1 MTGLLNVK
9 MARFVWTLEEKEYFF
24 FTWNRREKNITILQ
38 HTNVTNKSKCSRE
51 ISHTILQDWL
61 FMHFRP
67 FIMETK
73 KNARN
78 CISRNFRN
86 IAFTLRKNCNGS
98 AAVDTSMYVF
108 EHIQHTCFQQCFQ
121 SFTGNFYI
129 KPLDIM
135 TNTNRKHLPLKRF
148 PSGDEPLSPS
158 RCPLRR
164 CFPRLYEQHE
174 SRRSQRARVAKCER
188 CEVAEEAEL
197 SSTDLL
203 SRTFRR
209 GIKKFTW
216 PR

>member
-1 MTGLLNVK
+1 MG
-9 MARFVWTLEEKEYFF
+9 
-24 FTWNRREKNITILQ
+24 
-38 HTNVTNKSKCSRE
+38 
-51 ISHTILQDWL
+51 
-61 FMHFRP
+61 
-67 FIMETK
+67 TK
-73 KNARN
+73 RNAHN
-78 CISRNFRN
+78 CISRKFGN
-86 IAFTLRKNCNGS
+86 IAFTLRKIKNCNGS

-108 EHIQHTCFQQCFQ
+108 EHVQHACFQQCFQ

-129 KPLDIM
+129 KLLDIM
-135 TNTNRKHLPLKRF
+135 TKTNRKRFPLKRF

-164 CFPRLYEQHE
+164 CFLRLYEQHE

-197 SSTDLL
+197 SSADLL